1 MARIPLP
8 NRGQPLDVG
17 YIYQI
22 ADTLNTLSTQV
33 SPSLNKYMTIDT
45 ISSGK
50 QDVKSSEMR
59 MVGGYVEVAN
69 NSTVSAG
76 NELSFSLSYSGFKYA
91 PIVTAT
97 PINIDGTSAG
107 SDITVVLKNITVSK
121 VDGVVKFKT
130 SGNVSI
136 GLNIIA
142 LGIPH

>member
-8 NRGQPLDVG
+8 NRGQPLDVS

-22 ADTLNTLSTQV
+22 VDNLNTLSNQV

-59 MVGGYVEVAN
+59 MVGGYVQIGN
-69 NSTVSAG
+69 NTTVNATD
-76 NELSFSLSYSGFKYA
+76 ELPFSFSYSGFKYA

-97 PINIDGTSAG
+97 PINIDGTPAG
-107 SDITVVLKNITVSK
+107 SDISLILKNVLASK

-130 SGNVSI
+130 SGNVTI
-136 GLNIIA
+136 GINIIA
-142 LGIPH
+142 LGIPN

>member
-8 NRGQPLDVG
+8 NRGQPLDVS
-17 YIYQI
+17 YMYQI
-22 ADTLNTLSTQV
+22 VDTLNTLSNQV

-50 QDVKSSEMR
+50 QDVKASEMR

-69 NSTVSAG
+69 NSTVNAG
-76 NELSFSLSYSGFKYA
+76 NELSFSFNYSGFKYA

-107 SDITVVLKNITVSK
+107 SDISIILKNITVSK
-121 VDGVVKFKT
+121 VDGIIKFKT

-136 GLNIIA
+136 GVNIIA
-142 LGIPH
+142 LGIPN

>member
-8 NRGQPLDVG
+8 NRGQPLDVS

-22 ADTLNTLSTQV
+22 VDTINTLSNQV

-50 QDVKSSEMR
+50 QDVKASEMR

-69 NSTVSAG
+69 NSTVNAG
-76 NELSFSLSYSGFKYA
+76 NELSFSFNYSGFKYT

-107 SDITVVLKNITVSK
+107 SDISIILKNITVSK
-121 VDGVVKFKT
+121 VDGVIKFKT
-130 SGNVSI
+130 SGNVSV
-136 GLNIIA
+136 GVNIIA
-142 LGIPH
+142 LGIPN